1 VCAGGGARRRR
12 RLGATGLG
20 RNHEHT
26 SHTGAKRERRA
37 GSSAAA
43 FAQVTLGTRSRQ
55 DVFQSKAAKRATHT
69 HSDTDWLC
77 TSGQKESLSEIKIIK
92 KKTSIASSSSSCLVA
107 FYSSFLFLFVSNY
120 FSLSSLYLL
129 SSTHTHTHT
138 RHLMPF
144 VDSPRLLVL
153 TISPFHLVRFL
164 LLLLFH
170 RATTY
175 SIYLSIS
182 IL

>member
-92 KKTSIASSSSSCLVA
+92 KKNIYRFFFFFLFGRLLFFFPFSVCFKLLL
-107 FYSSFLFLFVSNY
+107 SFL
-120 FSLSSLYLL
+120 SLSFVVH
-129 SSTHTHTHT
+129 THTHTHT
-138 RHLMPF
+138 ASYALCR
-144 VDSPRLLVL
+144 
-153 TISPFHLVRFL
+153 
-164 LLLLFH
+164 
-170 RATTY
+170 
-175 SIYLSIS
+175 
-182 IL
+182 